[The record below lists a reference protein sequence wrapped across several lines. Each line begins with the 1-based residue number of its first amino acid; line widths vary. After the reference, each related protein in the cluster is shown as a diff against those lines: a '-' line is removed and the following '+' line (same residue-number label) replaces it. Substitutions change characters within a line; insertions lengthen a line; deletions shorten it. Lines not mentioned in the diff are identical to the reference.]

1 MKLIDEIRNEQKQH
15 DNDTQIVKNEILDK
29 FKNYFESEIF
39 KEFLKQ
45 KCKDAINDNEKEIGF
60 KVEFWEYRTGCS
72 PTNFS
77 AAGYSWRLKPEKKDY
92 KGITLR
98 NIQNE
103 VCEDIWNNLKS
114 TVQELGFTIIR
125 SNDYE
130 SRFGYF
136 DKKMTI
142 TW

>member
-15 DNDTQIVKNEILDK
+15 DDDTQIVKNEILDK

-45 KCKDAINDNEKEIGF
+45 KCKSAINDNKNTTDL
-60 KVEFWEYRTGCS
+60 KVEFWEYHSGCS

-77 AAGYSWRLKPEKKDY
+77 AAGYCWKLGYERRDY

-103 VCEDIWNNLKS
+103 VCEEIYNALKD
-114 TVQELGFTIIR
+114 TLQHMGFAIVR
-125 SNDYE
+125 SE
-130 SRFGYF
+130 MHEGRFGYF
-136 DKKMTI
+136 DKKITI

>member
-15 DNDTQIVKNEILDK
+15 DDDTKIVKNEILDK
-29 FKNYFESEIF
+29 FKNYYESENF

-45 KCKDAINDNEKEIGF
+45 KCKNTINDNKNTTDL
-60 KVEFWEYRTGCS
+60 KVEFWEYHTGCS
-72 PTNFS
+72 QTNFS
-77 AAGYSWRLKPEKKDY
+77 AAGYCWKLSHERKDY

-103 VCEDIWNNLKS
+103 LCEDIYNTLKD
-114 TVQELGFTIIR
+114 TLQHMGFTIVR
-125 SNDYE
+125 SEMHE

-136 DKKMTI
+136 DKKITI